1 MGAPRTRYAADLD
14 GPRRR
19 VRVSG
24 FALSA
29 TTVTNRQ
36 FAAFVTESGYRTT
49 AEREG
54 WSFVFAGFL
63 PDPSR
68 YPRHAPG
75 TPWWR
80 LVQGADWAHPEG
92 PGSDA
97 SDRPGHPAVHVSWDD
112 AVAFASFTGTRLP
125 TEAEWEL
132 AARGGLKGAR
142 FPWGNALVTGGV
154 DRQNVWQG
162 NFPGETAARAG
173 QSGTCDALFYP
184 ANAFGLHNMTG
195 NVWEWVSDW
204 FGPLPPARMPPV
216 LDPRGAPTGDRKVMR
231 GGSHLCHASY
241 CERYFVHSRTSNTP
255 DSSTGHIG
263 FRVAA
268 AGPAL
273 ATSNLSRPAVGEV

>member
-1 MGAPRTRYAADLD
+1 MGAPVTRYASDLD
-14 GPRRR
+14 SPRRR

-36 FAAFVTESGYRTT
+36 FAAFMTESGYRTT

-63 PDPSR
+63 PDPAR

-80 LVQGADWAHPEG
+80 QVQGADWAHPEG
-92 PGSDA
+92 PGSHA
-97 SDRPGHPAVHVSWDD
+97 ADRPGHPAVHVSWDD
-112 AVAFASFTGTRLP
+112 AAAFASFTGTRLA

-142 FPWGNALVTGGV
+142 FPWGNALEPGGV
-154 DRQNVWQG
+154 RRHHVWQG
-162 NFPGETAARAG
+162 SFPGETAARAG
-173 QSGTCDALFYP
+173 QTGTCDALVYP
-184 ANAFGLHNMTG
+184 ANSLGLHNMTG

-216 LDPRGAPTGDRKVMR
+216 PDPCGASTGDRKVMR

-263 FRVAA
+263 FRVAS

-273 ATSNLSRPAVGEV
+273 AASDLPRTADGEA